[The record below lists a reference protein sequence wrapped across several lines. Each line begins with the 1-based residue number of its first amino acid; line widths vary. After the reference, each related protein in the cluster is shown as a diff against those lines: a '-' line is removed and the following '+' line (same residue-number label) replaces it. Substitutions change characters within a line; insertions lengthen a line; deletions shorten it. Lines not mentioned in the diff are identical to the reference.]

1 MSRRIDRVNELLRL
15 EISQVLARQ
24 IKDPRLSGVITI
36 TEVRTSSDLR
46 NALVLL
52 SVMGDEEAKQTALAG
67 IQSAAKFLRR
77 ELRGRLTLRYTPFL
91 SFELDLAQEE
101 ANHILDIIDGI
112 RNNTSQVPLTPS
124 SGERSN
130 KSSRN
135 LPNPDDNY
143 TGPLSFPKR
152 SV

>member
-52 SVMGDEEAKQTALAG
+52 SVMGDEEAKQSALAG

-91 SFELDLAQEE
+91 SFALDDSLEDADRLIGIMNQIQADQRGGVAEE
-101 ANHILDIIDGI
+101 IAAVEDSDG
-112 RNNTSQVPLTPS
+112 RPASTNSA
-124 SGERSN
+124 
-130 KSSRN
+130 
-135 LPNPDDNY
+135 
-143 TGPLSFPKR
+143 
-152 SV
+152 

>member
-24 IKDPRLSGVITI
+24 IKDPRLAGVITI

-52 SVMGDEEAKQTALAG
+52 SVMGDEEAKQSALAG

-91 SFELDLAQEE
+91 SFALDDSLEDADRLIGIMNQIQADQRGGVAEE
-101 ANHILDIIDGI
+101 IAAVEDSDG
-112 RNNTSQVPLTPS
+112 RPASTNSA
-124 SGERSN
+124 
-130 KSSRN
+130 
-135 LPNPDDNY
+135 
-143 TGPLSFPKR
+143 
-152 SV
+152 

>member
-52 SVMGDEEAKQTALAG
+52 SVMGDKEAKQSALAG

-91 SFELDLAQEE
+91 SFALDDSLENAARLLSIMDQIQAGQDGGASDQISPVEDSQISPAS
-101 ANHILDIIDGI
+101 AN
-112 RNNTSQVPLTPS
+112 
-124 SGERSN
+124 SG
-130 KSSRN
+130 
-135 LPNPDDNY
+135 
-143 TGPLSFPKR
+143 
-152 SV
+152 

>member
-1 MSRRIDRVNELLRL
+1 MSRRIDRVNELLRF

-52 SVMGDEEAKQTALAG
+52 SVMGDEEAKRSALAG

-91 SFELDLAQEE
+91 SFALDDSLELANRLIGIMDQIQAGQNGGVSEE
-101 ANHILDIIDGI
+101 IPAVDD
-112 RNNTSQVPLTPS
+112 SQGSPASTN
-124 SGERSN
+124 SG
-130 KSSRN
+130 
-135 LPNPDDNY
+135 
-143 TGPLSFPKR
+143 
-152 SV
+152 

>member
-24 IKDPRLSGVITI
+24 IKDPRLAGVITI

-52 SVMGDEEAKQTALAG
+52 SVMGDEEAKQSALAG

-91 SFELDLAQEE
+91 SFALDDSLEHADRLIGIMNQIQADQSGVVAEE
-101 ANHILDIIDGI
+101 IAPVEDFH
-112 RNNTSQVPLTPS
+112 
-124 SGERSN
+124 
-130 KSSRN
+130 SRPASTN
-135 LPNPDDNY
+135 
-143 TGPLSFPKR
+143 SA
-152 SV
+152 

>member
-24 IKDPRLSGVITI
+24 IKDPRLAGVITI
-36 TEVRTSSDLR
+36 TGVRTSSDLR

-52 SVMGDEEAKQTALAG
+52 SVMGDEEAKQSALAG

-91 SFELDLAQEE
+91 SFALDDSLEDADRLIGIMNQIQADQRGGVEE
-101 ANHILDIIDGI
+101 EIATVEDSDG
-112 RNNTSQVPLTPS
+112 RPASTN
-124 SGERSN
+124 RA
-130 KSSRN
+130 
-135 LPNPDDNY
+135 
-143 TGPLSFPKR
+143 
-152 SV
+152 